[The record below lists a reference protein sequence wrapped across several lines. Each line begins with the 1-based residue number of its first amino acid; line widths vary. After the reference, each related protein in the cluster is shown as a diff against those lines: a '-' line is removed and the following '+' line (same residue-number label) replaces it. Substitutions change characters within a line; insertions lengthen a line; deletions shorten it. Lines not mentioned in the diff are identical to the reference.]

1 MLKWDETT
9 EKLYEV
15 GVDRGVYYP
24 MDDTGKY
31 GDGEAWNGLTEVG
44 EKPSGAEATKLWA
57 NNHNYLTVYSQEEFG
72 FSITAYTNP
81 DGFFESDGAAE
92 IAKGVYARQ
101 QKRRK
106 FGFSWRSLIGN
117 DVQGSDYGYKIHV
130 CYGCMASPS
139 EKTDA
144 TINDSSDIPTLS
156 WECTTEPVNV
166 AGFRPT
172 AHIEI
177 WSTNSDP
184 AKLKEF
190 EEMLYGGEGE
200 ESKATLPSI
209 ENIVRLFGDSAVAG

>member
-166 AGFRPT
+166 PGFRPT

-184 AKLKEF
+184 AKLKDF

-200 ESKATLPSI
+200 ESTATLPSI
-209 ENIVRLFGDSAVAG
+209 EDIVRLFGDSAVAG